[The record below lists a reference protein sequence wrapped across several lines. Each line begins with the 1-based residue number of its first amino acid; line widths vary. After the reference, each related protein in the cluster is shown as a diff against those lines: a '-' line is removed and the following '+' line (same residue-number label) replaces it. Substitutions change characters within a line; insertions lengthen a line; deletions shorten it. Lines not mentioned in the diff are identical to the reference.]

1 MLKNKKKHALLCTC
15 LDNQSWRRI
24 RDLNPSAAF
33 TTYELSKPAPSAS
46 WVILRAFSIIL
57 ENKIKYNHI
66 CMILLKITLKDA
78 NQRVDKYVKKYLNE
92 APLSFIYKLFR
103 KKDVKINKH
112 WVKENYILQEGD
124 ELAIYISDQ
133 QLEEFNKPKEIE
145 KVNLNHPI
153 IYEDENILIVD
164 KPRGLLV
171 HGDENEKVVTL
182 ANEVI
187 NYLYFKGEYDPKEK
201 GFIPAPAHRLDRNT
215 SGMVVFAKN
224 LISLQILEEL
234 FKNKDNIDK
243 EYLALVKGR
252 VDQKLEI
259 DSPLLKDEKT
269 GTVRISKYG
278 KSALTFL
285 EKVKFYGDFT
295 LVKVRI
301 LTGRT
306 HQIRVHLASLDHP
319 VIGDSKYGD
328 FKINKMFKD
337 LYGFENQFLHAY
349 KLKFKNIDSKLS
361 YLSNKEFISP
371 LPSELDK
378 LLKKINS

>member
-1 MLKNKKKHALLCTC
+1 
-15 LDNQSWRRI
+15 
-24 RDLNPSAAF
+24 
-33 TTYELSKPAPSAS
+33 
-46 WVILRAFSIIL
+46 
-57 ENKIKYNHI
+57 
-66 CMILLKITLKDA
+66 MILLKITLKDA

-153 IYEDENILIVD
+153 IYEDDNILIVD

-278 KSALTFL
+278 KSALTFV

-361 YLSNKEFISP
+361 YLSNKEFVSP
-371 LPSELDK
+371 LPSELEK
-378 LLKKINS
+378 ILKKLN

>member
-1 MLKNKKKHALLCTC
+1 
-15 LDNQSWRRI
+15 
-24 RDLNPSAAF
+24 
-33 TTYELSKPAPSAS
+33 
-46 WVILRAFSIIL
+46 
-57 ENKIKYNHI
+57 
-66 CMILLKITLKDA
+66 MILLKVSSKDS

-124 ELAIYISDQ
+124 ELSIYISDQ
-133 QLEEFNKPKEIE
+133 QLEEFNKPKEIK

-153 IYEDENILIVD
+153 VYEDDNILIID

-187 NYLYFKGEYDPKEK
+187 NYLYFKGEYNPNDK
-201 GFIPAPAHRLDRNT
+201 GFTPAPAHRLDRNT
-215 SGMVVFAKN
+215 SGLVVFAKN
-224 LISLQILEEL
+224 LVSLQELEEL
-234 FKNKDNIDK
+234 FKNKDNITK
-243 EYLALVKGR
+243 EYLALVKGK
-252 VDQKLEI
+252 VDHKLEI

-269 GTVRISKYG
+269 GIVRVSKYG
-278 KSALTFL
+278 KTALTYV

-295 LVKVRI
+295 LVNVQI

-306 HQIRVHLASLDHP
+306 HQIRVHLSSLGYP
-319 VIGDSKYGD
+319 IVGDSKYGD
-328 FKINKMFKD
+328 FKLNKMFKD

-349 KLKFKNIDSKLS
+349 KLTFKNIDGHLS
-361 YLSNKEFISP
+361 YLSNKSFISK
-371 LPSELDK
+371 LPDKEEK
-378 LLKKINS
+378 LLKQL